1 MTTFLDYTAY
11 VLVLVG
17 LLLLLHNL
25 LGFTA
30 AVMAACCTYN
40 WRNGRNCLHTYSLL
54 AGVAVLAEV
63 VVAVLV
69 LEVYREE
76 VVRGVR
82 EYMDVTLAQQY
93 GQDATVSLH
102 WDHIMAGLGC
112 CGVSGGTGFLS
123 WSGSVLC
130 PGYRDFPGGPPSSCC
145 SSSPAGRCPSPR
157 EGLLI
162 YPTEQ
167 VSSHILCPYS
177 LPCLSD
183 DDWLSTTAADHHPA
197 FHSHGCGTARALPG
211 VPWCRWRV

>member
-1 MTTFLDYTAY
+1 MVATLSRTGFLTQLLLLPELEDRDYTASGMTTFLDYTAY

-17 LLLLLHNL
+17 LLLLLLHNL

-40 WRNGRNCLHTYSLL
+40 WKNGRTCLHTYSLL
-54 AGVAVLAEV
+54 AGGAVLAEV

-123 WSGSVLC
+123 LC
-130 PGYRDFPGGPPSSCC
+130 R
-145 SSSPAGRCPSPR
+145 
-157 EGLLI
+157 
-162 YPTEQ
+162 
-167 VSSHILCPYS
+167 
-177 LPCLSD
+177 
-183 DDWLSTTAADHHPA
+183 
-197 FHSHGCGTARALPG
+197 
-211 VPWCRWRV
+211 

>member
-1 MTTFLDYTAY
+1 MCSNGSIGVQNYDELNRMAFKPRFSWVLFIATLSRTSFLTQLLIMPELEDIDYQTSGMTTFLDYTAY

-30 AVMAACCTYN
+30 AVMAACCTNN
-40 WRNGRNCLHTYSLL
+40 WRNGSKCLHTYSLL
-54 AGVAVLAEV
+54 AGGAVLAEV

-102 WDHIMAGLGC
+102 WDHIMDGLGC
-112 CGVSGGTGFLS
+112 CGVSGGNGFLS
-123 WSGSVLC
+123 WC
-130 PGYRDFPGGPPSSCC
+130 
-145 SSSPAGRCPSPR
+145 
-157 EGLLI
+157 I
-162 YPTEQ
+162 
-167 VSSHILCPYS
+167 
-177 LPCLSD
+177 
-183 DDWLSTTAADHHPA
+183 
-197 FHSHGCGTARALPG
+197 
-211 VPWCRWRV
+211 